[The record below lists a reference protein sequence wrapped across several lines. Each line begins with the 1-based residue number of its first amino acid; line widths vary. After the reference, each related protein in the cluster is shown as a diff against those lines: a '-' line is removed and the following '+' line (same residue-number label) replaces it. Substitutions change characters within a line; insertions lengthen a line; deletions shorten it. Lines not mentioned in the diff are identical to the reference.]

1 VLIDDLVTLGT
12 EEPYRMF
19 TSRAEYRLNLRHDSA
34 DIRLTP
40 EGYRV
45 GLQSEEVIERL
56 NKKIEGIEEIKALL
70 SSRYM
75 KESDLTDTPE
85 GFSLHLGKSF
95 NQVLKNPDVSID
107 QLSEIESGI
116 KDYPVDWISHTE
128 LDVKYAGY
136 IDRQMKQVNRF
147 RKMEKRAIPL
157 DFDYDAIEG
166 ISTESRE
173 KLKKIRPVSIG
184 QASRISGVR
193 NSDIA
198 VLMVELKR
206 KPEDG

>member
-1 VLIDDLVTLGT
+1 
-12 EEPYRMF
+12 M
-19 TSRAEYRLNLRHDSA
+19 
-34 DIRLTP
+34 
-40 EGYRV
+40 
-45 GLQSEEVIERL
+45 
-56 NKKIEGIEEIKALL
+56 
-70 SSRYM
+70 
-75 KESDLTDTPE
+75 
-85 GFSLHLGKSF
+85 GKSF

-107 QLSEIESGI
+107 QLSEIETGI
-116 KDYPVDWISHTE
+116 NDYPADWVSHTE

-147 RKMEKRAIPL
+147 RKMEERVIPS
-157 DFDYDAIEG
+157 DFDYNAIEG

-198 VLMVELKR
+198 VLMVLLKR
-206 KPEDG
+206 KPGNG